1 MKKNYTSIILL
12 SCFISSLANAKKSVF
27 TMWGYEEMN
36 HPLLEEIFTSPT
48 MTRLDGIDQSGP
60 TAYFGL
66 APSFSR
72 RDHCNGVWALLKR
85 ANVSL
90 EEQVAGLLHDASH
103 TAFSHLADVLFKHDE
118 VAKHGCYQD
127 SIHEWF
133 LDKMNIPALT
143 KKNGISLKML
153 NPDNASYTALERPLP
168 HLCADR
174 IHYNIHTGVVF
185 HRITQQEAQGIVND
199 LLFENG
205 RWFFKTP
212 AVAKKFA
219 QLSVI
224 FSRHVWGSEYNHAFY
239 QIFAQIL
246 QQALTK
252 KLITKDEMHF
262 GTDQVILKK
271 LQKSNDPLIKK
282 LLKKCENIY
291 AHFTVVE
298 YGKGDSNF
306 KPKFR
311 GINPLVQTKK
321 NTFKVLTEIDSDF
334 KKEFEATKK
343 WCQKGYGIVFI
354 EPVLLD

>member
-1 MKKNYTSIILL
+1 MKKNYAYIILL
-12 SCFISSLANAKKSVF
+12 SCFVSSLVHAKQSVF

-48 MTRLDGIDQSGP
+48 MVRLDGIDQSGP
-60 TAYFGL
+60 TAYFGV
-66 APSFSR
+66 APAFSR

-90 EEQVAGLLHDASH
+90 EEQLAGLLHDASH

-118 VAKHGCYQD
+118 VANHGCYQD

-133 LDKMNIPALT
+133 LDSMKIPAIT
-143 KKNGISLKML
+143 KKFGISLKML

-174 IHYNIHTGVVF
+174 IQYNIHTGVVF
-185 HRITQQEAQGIVND
+185 HRITQQDACDIVND
-199 LLFENG
+199 LHFEEG
-205 RWFFKTP
+205 RWFFGTP
-212 AVAKKFA
+212 EIAKKFA
-219 QLSVI
+219 QLSVT

-246 QQALTK
+246 QKAFNE

-262 GTDQVILKK
+262 GTDKAILKK
-271 LQKSNDPLIKK
+271 LQKSTNPIITE
-282 LLKKCENIY
+282 LLKQCENIY

-298 YGKGDSNF
+298 YGKGEFNF

-311 GINPLVQTKK
+311 GINPLVRIKK
-321 NTFKVLTEIDSDF
+321 NKFKMLTELDADF

-343 WCQKGYGIVFI
+343 WCETGYGITCAKSA
-354 EPVLLD
+354 LLP